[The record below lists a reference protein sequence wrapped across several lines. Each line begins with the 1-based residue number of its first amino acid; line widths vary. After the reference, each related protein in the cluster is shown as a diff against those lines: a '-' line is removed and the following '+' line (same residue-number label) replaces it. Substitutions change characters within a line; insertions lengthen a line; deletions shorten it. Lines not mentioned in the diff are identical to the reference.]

1 MKKRKEKVGGMALFN
16 GLMLRNKKREA
27 VGRVDNNNNVY
38 VEINERQNNIDEDR
52 FTIYDVPIIRGII
65 SMKNMIASSVPYVLK
80 SSQEILEK
88 NSNEKVEIDKFE
100 VVSAYIISITLI
112 LVLVAAIPN
121 FISKFLSV
129 NIRNISQ
136 AIMQT
141 CAFVIYLLLLAK
153 IDSLKTLF

>member
-141 CAFVIYLLLLAK
+141 CAFVISCK
-153 IDSLKTLF
+153 N

>member
-16 GLMLRNKKREA
+16 GLMLRKKKGEA

-88 NSNEKVEIDKFE
+88 NSNEKVEMK
-100 VVSAYIISITLI
+100 
-112 LVLVAAIPN
+112 
-121 FISKFLSV
+121 
-129 NIRNISQ
+129 
-136 AIMQT
+136 
-141 CAFVIYLLLLAK
+141 
-153 IDSLKTLF
+153 

>member
-153 IDSLKTLF
+153 IKEYR

>member
-27 VGRVDNNNNVY
+27 VGRVDNNKNVY

-88 NSNEKVEIDKFE
+88 KSKEKVEIDKFE

-129 NIRNISQ
+129 NIRNI
-136 AIMQT
+136 
-141 CAFVIYLLLLAK
+141 
-153 IDSLKTLF
+153 